1 MLKASEEVSCS
12 PVAVVDAGSIDGSV
26 IQIPTFSQT
35 VLLGQKEFPSVDAL
49 AIFGVEVK
57 FLILH
62 AAMQQLV
69 GRGTVVGQFGTGFEA
84 ERGTIVQTAVVQPV
98 GAIAMSCGH
107 LRARHARP
115 VVGGGIATV
124 IDETQLMVLGDVIVR
139 PYPEIIICCHGVNR
153 AVCQGVHSL
162 FVGSRVAPAM
172 AVRVKKIC

>member
-1 MLKASEEVSCS
+1 M
-12 PVAVVDAGSIDGSV
+12 
-26 IQIPTFSQT
+26 
-35 VLLGQKEFPSVDAL
+35 LLGQKEFPSVDAL

-57 FLILH
+57 FLVLH

-107 LRARHARP
+107 LRARHALP
-115 VVGGGIATV
+115 VVGSGIATV

-139 PYPEIIICCHGVNR
+139 PYLKLWVCCGHGPPHLLSWGEPSRLPECAQPLCR
-153 AVCQGVHSL
+153 
-162 FVGSRVAPAM
+162 
-172 AVRVKKIC
+172 

>member
-1 MLKASEEVSCS
+1 M
-12 PVAVVDAGSIDGSV
+12 VAVVDAGSIDGSV
-26 IQIPTFSQT
+26 IQVPTFSQT

-57 FLILH
+57 FLVLH

-84 ERGTIVQTAVVQPV
+84 KRGTIVQTAVVQPV

-107 LRARHARP
+107 LRARHALP

-124 IDETQLMVLGDVIVR
+124 IDETQLMVLGDTIVR
-139 PYPEIIICCHGVNR
+139 PYPEIMGMAAATAHLICCHGVNR
-153 AVCQGVHSL
+153 AVRQGVHSL

>member
-1 MLKASEEVSCS
+1 MFAGFGVVIIL
-12 PVAVVDAGSIDGSV
+12 VAVVDAGSIDGSRNSN
-26 IQIPTFSQT
+26 PNLFPDCAP
-35 VLLGQKEFPSVDAL
+35 GQKFPSVDAL

-84 ERGTIVQTAVVQPV
+84 ERSTIVQTAVVQPV

-124 IDETQLMVLGDVIVR
+124 IDETLMAPSVL
-139 PYPEIIICCHGVNR
+139 
-153 AVCQGVHSL
+153 
-162 FVGSRVAPAM
+162 
-172 AVRVKKIC
+172 